1 MGQCALEILSLVANH
16 AMRLHP
22 NDQSWDTTSGKQRIL
37 S

>member
-22 NDQSWDTTSGKQRIL
+22 NEQSCDTTSDRQRIL